1 MTDETLIADL
11 YVDNLGWFRFT
22 TKSVY
27 RMTKIQDELTLEE
40 IGYDTAMLIAREL
53 DGLMEVMKKL
63 SNGWMC

>member
-1 MTDETLIADL
+1 
-11 YVDNLGWFRFT
+11 
-22 TKSVY
+22 
-27 RMTKIQDELTLEE
+27 MTKIQDELTLEE